1 MESWRVPLTLL
12 DCKLV
17 PIFWIRSRICFEW
30 CKANTSWLFTSM
42 LQVLISEQV
51 SNTATSGLCSSRA
64 QWPLA
69 PNFCPRAT
77 RKSQIFHTNHM
88 LGTLDFTVSEYWAP
102 FNFSQ
107 STALYMQQCGQESN
121 GQKCGLNL
129 FFLCLQRYKFSG
141 FTLSGL
147 FLHPAHNES
156 VFLIII
162 KKDPTKGKFI
172 VKLKGTGYQQ
182 KG

>member
-1 MESWRVPLTLL
+1 MRIPHVWIYAHNTGRNAETTTNGFNFRIIKSIMESWRVPLTLL

-102 FNFSQ
+102 FNFS
-107 STALYMQQCGQESN
+107 
-121 GQKCGLNL
+121 
-129 FFLCLQRYKFSG
+129 
-141 FTLSGL
+141 
-147 FLHPAHNES
+147 
-156 VFLIII
+156 
-162 KKDPTKGKFI
+162 
-172 VKLKGTGYQQ
+172 
-182 KG
+182 